1 MGELVDKAVTMARSI
16 AVPLIADADSGY
28 GNALTDISGVCDCE
42 ARGVAALHI
51 EDPVAPKRCGRLDG
65 KEVVLREAF
74 VSKIRAAG

>member
-51 EDPVAPKRCGRLDG
+51 EGPVAPKRCGHLDG